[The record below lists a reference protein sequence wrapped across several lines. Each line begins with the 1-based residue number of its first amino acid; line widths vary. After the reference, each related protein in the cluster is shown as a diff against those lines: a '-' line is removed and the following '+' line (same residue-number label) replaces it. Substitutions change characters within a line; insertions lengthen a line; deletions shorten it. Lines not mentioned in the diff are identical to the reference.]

1 MSGTRLD
8 GLEGTNPLGFLAAL
22 GVQVACA
29 HESQQPCLWWSD
41 DVTPRAIVDSRLGI
55 DQIVNRSLATFAIW
69 HQSPVLNPRR
79 YDGRPLRRGD
89 DLKLAPS
96 DIRTYLDLSRSSPAE
111 ALSTA
116 LVAEGSLDKQGV
128 AKPSD
133 LYFTA
138 GQQKMLG
145 IARRILKNVAGEDVA
160 AGLAGPWTYGSKLP
174 SLMWDVADDRVYA
187 LRAFDP
193 TSSGEKKLSNPG
205 VEALAILG
213 LSMHAVFPSHDRTLT
228 QGCSGTWKNGF
239 YSWPLWERP
248 ASPGVVKS
256 LLAHA
261 SDLAPNRRDRWF
273 RSWGVSMVLRSAIG
287 RSDQGGYG
295 TFRPPTVL
303 WQQNVHSRSGNAGMS
318 K

>member
-29 HESQQPCLWWSD
+29 HESRQPCLWWSD
-41 DVTPRAIVDSRLGI
+41 DVTPRAIVDNRLGI
-55 DQIVNRSLATFAIW
+55 DQIVNRSLATFANW
-69 HQSPVLNPRR
+69 HQSPALNLCRR
-79 YDGRPLRRGD
+79 DGRPLRRSD
-89 DLKLAPS
+89 DLKLAPP

-138 GQQKMLG
+138 GQQKLLK
-145 IARRILKNVAGEDVA
+145 IARRILENVTAEDVT
-160 AGLAGPWTYGSKLP
+160 AGLAGPWTYGSNLP
-174 SLMWDVADDRVYA
+174 SLMWDVTDDRVYA

-213 LSMHAVFPSHDRTLT
+213 LSVHAVFPSPDRTLT

-261 SDLAPNRRDRWF
+261 YDLEPDHRHRWF

-295 TFRPPTVL
+295 TFRPPAVV
-303 WQQNVHSRSGNAGMS
+303 WQEDMGSRSHSGGMS